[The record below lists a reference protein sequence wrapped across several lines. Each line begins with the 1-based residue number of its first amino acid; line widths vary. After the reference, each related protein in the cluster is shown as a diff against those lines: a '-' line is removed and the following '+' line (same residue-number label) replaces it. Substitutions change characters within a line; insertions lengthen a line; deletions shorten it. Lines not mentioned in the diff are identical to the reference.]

1 MVHSHLE
8 SIKWFICL
16 GTATSV
22 ASGVVRSEM
31 QAGLAAR
38 VSLGQQKVCFPATWG
53 VMSEKGNCIRR
64 GATLGLGSD
73 QPPAGSGWDLE
84 RLLMRLLTPKAS
96 R

>member
-16 GTATSV
+16 AIATSV

-53 VMSEKGNCIRR
+53 VKRVVGEGEIESP
-64 GATLGLGSD
+64 LS
-73 QPPAGSGWDLE
+73 
-84 RLLMRLLTPKAS
+84 LLTESHSLVLDSGFSQLQRALWG
-96 R
+96 